1 MQSSDHGV
9 GRSPRRPRLERVG
22 GESVATHR
30 ALFPAASERRCDLCD
45 QVITG
50 EDGGSG
56 LYVWTRGD
64 HVRFEEPPLCPTCGP
79 RVALSAMRM
88 WEEEDEEGE

>member
-9 GRSPRRPRLERVG
+9 GRSPRRPRFERAARD
-22 GESVATHR
+22 SVATHH
-30 ALFPAASERRCDLCD
+30 ALFQVAGERRCDLCD
-45 QVITG
+45 VVITG

-64 HVRFEEPPLCPTCGP
+64 HVRFEEPPLCPSCGP
-79 RVALSAMRM
+79 RVALAAMRQ
-88 WEEEDEEGE
+88 WDEEDEEGE

>member
-1 MQSSDHGV
+1 M
-9 GRSPRRPRLERVG
+9 
-22 GESVATHR
+22 ATHR